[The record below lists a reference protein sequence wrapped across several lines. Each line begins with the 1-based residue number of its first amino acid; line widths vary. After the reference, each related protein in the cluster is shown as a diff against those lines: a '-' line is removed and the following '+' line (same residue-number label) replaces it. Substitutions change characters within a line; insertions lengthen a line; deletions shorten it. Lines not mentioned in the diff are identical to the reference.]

1 MASQYLYRMFSFLTE
16 KLKSINKKAYRIS
29 GNTAAKRLITL
40 IPHNENFQIMV
51 EEILWSQFI
60 SKNIICQKR
69 KKILP

>member
-40 IPHNENFQIMV
+40 ITHNENFQIMV
-51 EEILWSQFI
+51 EEIL
-60 SKNIICQKR
+60 
-69 KKILP
+69 